1 MSGLS
6 TIFKMAVKAAAAPN
20 KKLLDMKYTRE
31 TPKTKEGFSS
41 VDLASEGKITDQE
54 AIGGLFNPISFN
66 KGGMKVGP
74 DASNLNTSRIEI
86 STFNPT
92 STPGPLGFG
101 MKAAD
106 DIGLPS
112 TAVGNKTKD
121 AIKVQTN
128 LIEGSKWKWEGKV
141 PKGFENNT
149 HLVSMQGGSK
159 LKKASGGPTD
169 HSYATKVI
177 YEKGGNLSTYD
188 TRAKYVKEL
197 HKSIPESLAAL
208 KIKIPKE
215 VEKLTKELKAKGKST
230 EEIKKRVNVL
240 KKKLTRDYKGD
251 NPKGKPTT
259 VGVPEFGTKIGEI
272 KKGGIIQPV
281 YDQIIMKEEGGQIM
295 PMQYGGGLSNA
306 YSTLSERRQ
315 NQNMYGMGD
324 APMQQM
330 PSQMSSAFQDPM
342 EASAFSPVNM
352 EHGGD
357 IVVPKERMINDQPHE
372 LSYINPQ
379 EAGLLKALGGSGR
392 RVDGIPAYFSDDGLG
407 DGSEDDG
414 SPSSSD
420 GNDGNYNY
428 EFNEQ
433 GGYDY
438 SRDLDPDRGTSS
450 GLPTD
455 TGYTGQGGTPTVS
468 DYLTGIYGQ
477 EIGNQLASGPIGTLG
492 NVRSLTRSKDGRD
505 FLREADAG
513 LGRENFAIDKGTIQR
528 GIDKGLYRGAGIA
541 LANELEEG
549 GLATFG
555 KDMRGPFE
563 AYTPGKAVYRNLGD
577 KGQAESGRG
586 EYDPE
591 ALVGNADLSNNPNKA
606 AIQAFNNG
614 IRYAKSGETIE
625 DVTQNMKDSGR
636 FSTEEISNAAA
647 TMGFSTNS
655 SAQASQVYNAFND
668 ARIDGAI
675 SGGLLVGGMLTNP
688 TGLISNLS
696 SSFDAEGKT
705 RNMYSDLTDKVGEVT
720 DKVTDFAKGLIGL
733 TPEEK
738 EEASTSSLFDNK
750 SEEINFKDGRIQDL
764 DPLDQA
770 DKDLEIAEEQSREEG
785 KSNFSVGDSL
795 SLLNDPIG
803 FFAGKTNPDR
813 TNIDDTPFTSSR
825 QVREDA
831 PENLKQQ
838 SFKNFE
844 DNVTDYKARMDKA
857 KEVVNNYNA
866 YAKAVEKY
874 KNPYERTKYFA
885 QVNALQPPERDP
897 YNTFINSLNDIYKNS
912 TDITEFISSSGK
924 VPYAPIENLSI
935 EDLGSIDMLEE
946 GKLGK
951 FGDLSIKSGAMDVD
965 QVPEG
970 ELSREN
976 LIDLFDDPEQN
987 PEQNI
992 FERGIGAVVDLF
1004 GGPEA
1009 AYRNNLDTSFG
1020 SGNDQ
1025 PERRVAPPPKIPEV
1039 LSAAIEQAEP
1049 IPVEDSGLSARELS
1063 LGPQVNT
1070 LILQGVDPSTAVRQV
1085 GIDQGDFTVAQIL
1098 KLLGVS

>member
-1 MSGLS
+1 MRNS
-6 TIFKMAVKAAAAPN
+6 KQ
-20 KKLLDMKYTRE
+20 KLFEVLD
-31 TPKTKEGFSS
+31 
-41 VDLASEGKITDQE
+41 
-54 AIGGLFNPISFN
+54 
-66 KGGMKVGP
+66 
-74 DASNLNTSRIEI
+74 IE
-86 STFNPT
+86 N
-92 STPGPLGFG
+92 
-101 MKAAD
+101 D
-106 DIGLPS
+106 
-112 TAVGNKTKD
+112 V
-121 AIKVQTN
+121 
-128 LIEGSKWKWEGKV
+128 
-141 PKGFENNT
+141 
-149 HLVSMQGGSK
+149 
-159 LKKASGGPTD
+159 
-169 HSYATKVI
+169 
-177 YEKGGNLSTYD
+177 
-188 TRAKYVKEL
+188 
-197 HKSIPESLAAL
+197 
-208 KIKIPKE
+208 
-215 VEKLTKELKAKGKST
+215 VE
-230 EEIKKRVNVL
+230 
-240 KKKLTRDYKGD
+240 
-251 NPKGKPTT
+251 
-259 VGVPEFGTKIGEI
+259 
-272 KKGGIIQPV
+272 
-281 YDQIIMKEEGGQIM
+281 
-295 PMQYGGGLSNA
+295 MQYGGGLSDA
-306 YSTLSERRQ
+306 YSTLSDRRR
-315 NQNMYGMGD
+315 NQNMYGMGNT
-324 APMQQM
+324 PMEQT
-330 PSQMSSAFQDPM
+330 PSQMSSAFQDPL

-563 AYTPGKAVYRNLGD
+563 AYTPGKAVYRDLGD

-606 AIQAFNNG
+606 AIIAFNNG
-614 IRYAKSGETIE
+614 IRYSKSGETIE
-625 DVTQNMKDSGR
+625 DVTQSMKDSGR
-636 FSTEEISNAAA
+636 FSTEEIASAAA

-696 SSFDAEGKT
+696 SSFDAKGNT

-825 QVREDA
+825 QVREDI
-831 PENLKQQ
+831 PEDLKQQ

-844 DNVTDYKARMDKA
+844 DNVTRYNATKKDA
-857 KEVVNNYNA
+857 KNLLNKYNA
-866 YAKAVEKY
+866 YLKTDLDSDKETKAYNAYTDALIKSDENVGEFFSS
-874 KNPYERTKYFA
+874 NNITFDDATRTDLIFDKGG
-885 QVNALQPPERDP
+885 
-897 YNTFINSLNDIYKNS
+897 SLGA
-912 TDITEFISSSGK
+912 F
-924 VPYAPIENLSI
+924 
-935 EDLGSIDMLEE
+935 
-946 GKLGK
+946 
-951 FGDLSIKSGAMDVD
+951 DLSIRSGAMDVD

-1009 AYRNNLDTSFG
+1009 AFRNNIDTSFD

-1025 PERRVAPPPKIPEV
+1025 PDRRRVAPPAKIPEV

-1049 IPVEDSGLSARELS
+1049 VPVEDSGLSARELS